1 MTREQILAAI
11 RARYNAYD
19 LDSHVI
25 ELKKCE
31 ASDINS
37 AGFDAQLEYLEKAGG
52 IDWLAQALL
61 YEYA

>member
-1 MTREQILAAI
+1 MTREQIFDAI
-11 RARYNAYD
+11 LTRYTTSD

-31 ASDINS
+31 ASEINN
-37 AGFDAQLEYLEKAGG
+37 AGIEAQLEYLEGAAG

-61 YEYA
+61 HEYA